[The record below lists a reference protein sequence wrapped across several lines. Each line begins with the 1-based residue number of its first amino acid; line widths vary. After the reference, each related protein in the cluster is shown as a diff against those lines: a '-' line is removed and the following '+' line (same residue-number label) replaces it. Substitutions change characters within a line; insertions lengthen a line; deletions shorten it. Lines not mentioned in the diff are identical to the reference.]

1 MMGRHNLADRGYAI
15 CTSRRSGS
23 NLLCQYLASTGVLGN
38 PREYFNGS
46 GRRMLESPGYPDDPT
61 EQIKWILTEGATPNR
76 IYGLKVF
83 PAQADRVE
91 QSVCWFELL
100 PNLRFVTLKR
110 RDVLAQAISAVR
122 AMQTNQWRASMPSQ
136 GVAVYDGAGIYAGL
150 AQISHDH
157 FRWKTLFAQR
167 GVEPLALIYED
178 LVKDPQI
185 SIDRIAS
192 FFDLSVGARIDAGKI
207 DFAIQR
213 DAVTEE
219 WRARFIH
226 EYGEDGVEA
235 IQDQPRTGPTERLR

>member
-1 MMGRHNLADRGYAI
+1 MGRHNLADRGYAI
-15 CTSRRSGS
+15 CTSGRSGS

-61 EQIKWILTEGATPNR
+61 EQIKWILTEGATPNL

-83 PAQADRVE
+83 PAQAYRVE
-91 QSVCWFELL
+91 QSVCWLELL
-100 PNLRFVTLKR
+100 PNLRFVTLER
-110 RDVLAQAISAVR
+110 HDVLAQAISGVR
-122 AMQTNQWRASMPSQ
+122 ATQTNQWRASMPSQ
-136 GVAVYDGAGIYAGL
+136 GVADYDGAAIRAGL
-150 AQISHDH
+150 AQISNDH
-157 FRWKTLFAQR
+157 FRWKTLFARR
-167 GVEPLALIYED
+167 GVEPVALIYED

-185 SIDRIAS
+185 SIDRIARV
-192 FFDLSVGARIDAGKI
+192 FDLSDSARIDSVKI
-207 DFAIQR
+207 DLSVQR

-235 IQDQPRTGPTERLR
+235 VQDQPRTGQTERLR